1 MWGFLSLVVCVVGAV
16 VYLVAT
22 NPKYAELGRIS
33 FGAGLLTFLLQNGTH
48 IIALAGSR

>member
-1 MWGFLSLVVCVVGAV
+1 MWGYLAVVVCAVGAV

-22 NPKYAELGRIS
+22 NPKFAELGRIS

-48 IIALAGSR
+48 IISLASGR